1 MVEQLAVNQLA
12 AGSSPAHP
20 APVFR
25 TGLILKNTLDPENV
39 LKLLTSFYR
48 SFRFKSCRSSENQY
62 NLRERFEV
70 VEMSARSFNL
80 FEIVK
85 SRSGTRELTIS
96 FGLLVQ
102 LARTSALQA
111 GGRGFESHRVHNIVE
126 EEVLY

>member
-25 TGLILKNTLDPENV
+25 TCLILKNTLDPENV
-39 LKLLTSFYR
+39 LKLLTSLYR
-48 SFRFKSCRSSENQY
+48 SFRFKSCRSSKIQY

-70 VEMSARSFNL
+70 VEMSARSFDLLKLESLGLGPENL
-80 FEIVK
+80 QF
-85 SRSGTRELTIS
+85 L

-126 EEVLY
+126 EEVF